1 MRGQRVLFLVLGHA
15 VFVQMITYGM
25 RPTLSYAVLDAGGA
39 AALLGIVAA
48 SFAFP
53 ALLLA
58 LPFGY
63 WVDRVGERSALVLGA
78 ALLIVA
84 ALVAAFAG
92 GSIWLI
98 IFATVLLGLGQVLSA
113 IGEQAMI
120 ANTRGTGNSDSRFG
134 FYAFAISLG
143 QTVGPLLLTL
153 PGGTVAT
160 PPLMLIFLCC
170 AGLGVPTLLLSA
182 LLRSSPR
189 LPTSS
194 PVGMLTTAKTLI
206 RTPGVVR
213 ALLAGSIVMASMDL
227 FLAYVPALGHDR
239 GLSAAVVGAMLAVR
253 SMFSMISRLFLGVMI
268 HWIGRRPV
276 LVWTVAI
283 SAVALGCIAL
293 PLPAGWLIA
302 LAAAYGFAIGTCQPI
317 TMAWVSELSP
327 SQSRGL
333 AMSLRLAANRMG
345 QTVLPATLGAFA
357 AATGAAGVLVAVA
370 AVLVMAAWSGAAVPN
385 SSAYDEPPVE
395 TA

>member
-78 ALLIVA
+78 TVLIAA
-84 ALVAAFAG
+84 ALVAAFAD

-98 IFATVLLGLGQVLSA
+98 ILATVLLGLGQVLSA

-170 AGLGVPTLLLSA
+170 AGLGVPTLVLSA
-182 LLRSSPR
+182 LMRSSPR

-268 HWIGRRPV
+268 HWVGPPPGPRLDGRDLRRRAGVHRASPARRLAHRAGRGV
-276 LVWTVAI
+276 RFRDRDLSTDHHGVGFG
-283 SAVALGCIAL
+283 AVAERSHV
-293 PLPAGWLIA
+293 
-302 LAAAYGFAIGTCQPI
+302 
-317 TMAWVSELSP
+317 AW
-327 SQSRGL
+327 RC
-333 AMSLRLAANRMG
+333 R
-345 QTVLPATLGAFA
+345 
-357 AATGAAGVLVAVA
+357 
-370 AVLVMAAWSGAAVPN
+370 
-385 SSAYDEPPVE
+385 
-395 TA
+395 